1 MLPLSFLVANWRL
14 VAFGIFMCFCS
25 NPGQTYFISLFS
37 GEIRG
42 DFALSHG
49 EFGSIYSVGTL
60 ASAATFVWLGRL
72 IDRVPLVT
80 FATAVLGA
88 LAGMCFF
95 MGAVW
100 GAGALAV
107 AVFGLRLFGQGLS
120 SHTAITTMGRYF
132 EAQRGRT
139 ISIASLGQLA
149 GQAVFPPLVVA
160 AFAIVSWRLVWV
172 GAGLAWLAMIPLVF
186 VLLRGHG
193 ARERVLRASR
203 AAVTSRGRG
212 RDRALGEA
220 LRDPGLWLR
229 LPTLFAPAFI
239 TTGFIFHQVHVA
251 ETKGWSLTLM
261 AASFTMYAAA
271 SVVVLIASGPLV
283 DRVSAR
289 RLVPVYLLPLAL
301 GALALVASDA
311 PVMAP
316 VFLGLLGV
324 STGIS
329 AVVSGALWAEL
340 YGVTHLGAI
349 RAFGHALMV
358 FSSGLAPAA
367 MGLLIDWGTSVEA
380 IAVASAAYCAAA
392 SALAATAG
400 RSHRA
405 AALGTGS

>member
-14 VAFGIFMCFCS
+14 IGFGVFMCFCS

-42 DFALSHG
+42 EFALSHG
-49 EFGSIYSVGTL
+49 EFGTIYSIGTL

-80 FATAVLGA
+80 FATAVLAA

-160 AFAIVSWRLVWV
+160 AFATVSWRLVWN
-172 GAGLAWLAMIPLVF
+172 GAGLVWLAMIPFVF

-193 ARERVLRASR
+193 VRERVLRASR
-203 AAVTSRGRG
+203 AAITSRE

-301 GALALVASDA
+301 GAVALVASDA

-329 AVVSGALWAEL
+329 FVVSGALWAEL

-349 RAFGHALMV
+349 RAFGHTVMV

-367 MGLLIDWGTSVEA
+367 MGLLIDLGTSVET

-392 SALAATAG
+392 SALATTAG
-400 RSHRA
+400 RGHRS
-405 AALGTGS
+405 AALGTGG

>member
-1 MLPLSFLVANWRL
+1 MLPLPFLVANWRL
-14 VAFGIFMCFCS
+14 IAFGVFMCFCS
-25 NPGQTYFISLFS
+25 NVGQTFFISLFS
-37 GEIRG
+37 GEIRAAF
-42 DFALSHG
+42 DLTHG
-49 EFGSIYSVGTL
+49 EFGSIYSLGTL
-60 ASAATFVWLGRL
+60 ASAATLVWLGRL

-80 FATAVLGA
+80 FTTAILIA

-100 GAGALAV
+100 GAAALAL
-107 AVFGLRLFGQGLS
+107 AIFGLRLFGQGLAG
-120 SHTAITTMGRYF
+120 HTAITTMGRYF

-160 AFAIVSWRLVWV
+160 AFAFMSWRMVWV
-172 GAGLAWLAMIPLVF
+172 GAGLVWLALVPLVF

-193 ARERVLRASR
+193 ARERAFKSSR
-203 AAVTSRGRG
+203 AALTGGG

-229 LPTLFAPAFI
+229 MPTLLAPAFI

-271 SVVVLIASGPLV
+271 SVIVLIASGPLV

-289 RLVPVYLLPLAL
+289 RLVPVYLFPLAL
-301 GALALVASDA
+301 GTLALVVSDA

-316 VFLGLLGV
+316 VFLGLLGA

-349 RAFGHALMV
+349 RAFGHAVMV
-358 FSSGLAPAA
+358 FASGLAPAV
-367 MGLLIDWGTSVEA
+367 MGLLIDWGYSVGVIA
-380 IAVASAAYCAAA
+380 IASAVYCVVA

-400 RSHRA
+400 QGPRT
-405 AALGTGS
+405 AALDARG